1 MSFNRFEVI
10 STLYNTLQ
18 DSLKLVKKK
27 EDGKLYTIKSVKID
41 ENSEKEKELFF
52 NELRI
57 LVPLTH
63 KNIIWYKEA
72 FYDKETKT
80 LNMVTEYVDGGDLSM
95 KIKIAKQKKAFLKEN
110 IIWNIF
116 IQILE
121 GIDYL
126 HKKFIIHR
134 DLKTSNIYLTKKRV
148 VKIGGLNVGKNIED
162 KGMALTQIGT
172 PYFTAPEIWEQKPY
186 DYKCDIWSI
195 GCILYEMTSL
205 HVPFL
210 GLNMQELYYNILNL
224 KYKPIPNIYSK
235 ELNEIINLIL
245 NKDPK
250 KRPSTTEL
258 LNNIIIV
265 NKKKELNIKNEIK
278 DESSYLNKTV
288 NKIINDYNNNV
299 KRLDNTHIIYKKIE
313 KNENN
318 HNNLKEKKNN
328 KALIHINTNSNNIK
342 IDNYINIGT
351 NSDYN
356 KIINMNKL
364 KNKNLNYDNMSNYIY
379 RDKNITEYNTRR
391 NDNYCRSDINQKI
404 NYIISNNSAG
414 RIIDKKKKIEFIY
427 TDNNLRNYP
436 IKNNIKKFDINN
448 LKNKKVNNYLNLKNN
463 EIRINS
469 SKEIDENKYKKYMLN
484 KILENKKN
492 VINGSFLKKNN
503 NKIRTSINEKNNNN
517 SFNNENNI
525 KCRIN
530 YNYYKQK
537 IADNLEN
544 NLKKNNAENI
554 KNNQDKNNLY
564 KKLIKR
570 KNNNYIITN
579 NIRNNFNS
587 YNKNNNNNNN
597 NNNNSNNINLVEKY
611 ENDKYNNNH
620 NSYKL
625 INCINNNYKNN
636 NINNYNNLIKEN
648 SKSPILG
655 DGLKLYIPSNCRKN
669 KSSNNNYINK
679 GFNDVFNEIPK
690 KKIKKIEMTNYIN
703 QMNNFNKNNSYIKPK
718 KIDFKTNNN
727 NFRIYNSPMI
737 GRNINSFT
745 FKNKNL
751 DLESYNNLK
760 NYIPNNSYKKNI
772 FISEKQL

>member
-18 DSLKLVKKK
+18 DSLKLVRRK

-72 FYDKETKT
+72 FYDKETRT
-80 LNMVTEYVDGGDLSM
+80 LNMVIEYVDGGDLSM
-95 KIKIAKQKKAFLKEN
+95 KIKIAKQKKAYLKEN

-148 VKIGGLNVGKNIED
+148 VKIGGLNVGKNIEGI
-162 KGMALTQIGT
+162 GMALTQIGT

-224 KYKPIPNIYSK
+224 KYKPIPKIYSK

-258 LNNIIIV
+258 LNNTIIV
-265 NKKKELNIKNEIK
+265 NKIKELNIKNEIK
-278 DESSYLNKTV
+278 DESSYLNKAV
-288 NKIINDYNNNV
+288 NKIINDYNNKV
-299 KRLDNTHIIYKKIE
+299 KKLDNTHIIYKKTE

-318 HNNLKEKKNN
+318 NHNLKEKKNN

-356 KIINMNKL
+356 KVINLNKL
-364 KNKNLNYDNMSNYIY
+364 KNKNLNYDNMSNYNY
-379 RDKNITEYNTRR
+379 KDKNITEYNTRR

-414 RIIDKKKKIEFIY
+414 KIIDKMKKIEFIF

-436 IKNNIKKFDINN
+436 KKNTIKKSDINN
-448 LKNKKVNNYLNLKNN
+448 LKCQNANNYLNLKNN

-492 VINGSFLKKNN
+492 VRNEIVLKKNY
-503 NKIRTSINEKNNNN
+503 NKMKTSINEKYNNN
-517 SFNNENNI
+517 SFNNENNS
-525 KCRIN
+525 KFRIN
-530 YNYYKQK
+530 HNYYKQK

-544 NLKKNNAENI
+544 NLKKNNVENI

-579 NIRNNFNS
+579 KIRNNFNS
-587 YNKNNNNNNN
+587 YNKNNNNNT
-597 NNNNSNNINLVEKY
+597 NNSNNNNINLVEKY
-611 ENDKYNNNH
+611 DNDKYDNNH

-625 INCINNNYKNN
+625 INFSNYNDNNDN
-636 NINNYNNLIKEN
+636 NINNYNNSTKEN
-648 SKSPILG
+648 SKPPIPG
-655 DGLKLYIPSNCRKN
+655 DIIKLNISSKFRKN
-669 KSSNNNYINK
+669 KSNNNNYINK
-679 GFNDVFNEIPK
+679 DFNDVFNEVPK
-690 KKIKKIEMTNYIN
+690 KKMNKIEMANYLN
-703 QMNNFNKNNSYIKPK
+703 LMNNYNKNNSNIKPK
-718 KIDFKTNNN
+718 KIDFKTSNN
-727 NFRIYNSPMI
+727 NFRIYNSPMV

-745 FKNKNL
+745 IKNKNL
-751 DLESYNNLK
+751 DLESYNNSK
-760 NYIPNNSYKKNI
+760 NFIPNNSYKKNI
-772 FISEKQL
+772 CISEKQL